1 MTYNLLNSGHDS
13 KKDLCF
19 IKQKMKSLKNKLLI
33 SMPNMVDS
41 YFAKSVIFICEDD
54 ANGTMGII
62 VNKPISQMKIINAG
76 IKNKIFGDIINESE
90 KIFFGGPVG
99 LNEACIVQKTTGKSD
114 DFSEKIELSTDLDL
128 IQEILF
134 NEKTPKDTKL
144 IFGHASW
151 GKSQLQEEIKR
162 GDWLIQ
168 EYNNCVFKSSPKNL
182 WNELIHTFGLDIY
195 GFIGTGGVS

>member
-1 MTYNLLNSGHDS
+1 MQCQHQCLLNYAVLRHVFLICFSYFLKKLTYNLLNSGHDS

-76 IKNKIFGDIINESE
+76 IKNKIF
-90 KIFFGGPVG
+90 
-99 LNEACIVQKTTGKSD
+99 
-114 DFSEKIELSTDLDL
+114 
-128 IQEILF
+128 
-134 NEKTPKDTKL
+134 
-144 IFGHASW
+144 
-151 GKSQLQEEIKR
+151 
-162 GDWLIQ
+162 
-168 EYNNCVFKSSPKNL
+168 
-182 WNELIHTFGLDIY
+182 
-195 GFIGTGGVS
+195 

>member
-1 MTYNLLNSGHDS
+1 
-13 KKDLCF
+13 
-19 IKQKMKSLKNKLLI
+19 
-33 SMPNMVDS
+33 MPNMVDP

-54 ANGTMGII
+54 VNGTMGVI

-76 IKNKIFGDIINESE
+76 IKNKIFEDIINESE
-90 KIFFGGPVG
+90 KIFFGGPVR

-114 DFSEKIELSTDLDL
+114 DFSEKIELSNDLDL

-151 GKSQLQEEIKR
+151 GKNQLQEEIKAL
-162 GDWLIQ
+162 GIFKVKVNDNIFPGL
-168 EYNNCVFKSSPKNL
+168 CFVFYLQFYYSEIKQVDGLNL
-182 WNELIHTFGLDIY
+182 VNS
-195 GFIGTGGVS
+195 GFIILIFDLLIINL

>member
-1 MTYNLLNSGHDS
+1 
-13 KKDLCF
+13 
-19 IKQKMKSLKNKLLI
+19 MKNLKNKLLI
-33 SMPNMVDS
+33 SMPNMVDP
-41 YFAKSVIFICEDD
+41 YFVKSVIFICEDD
-54 ANGTMGII
+54 VNGTIGII
-62 VNKPISQMKIINAG
+62 LNKPISQMKIINAG
-76 IKNKIFGDIINESE
+76 IKNKIFEDIINESE
-90 KIFFGGPVG
+90 KIFFGGPIR

-151 GKSQLQEEIKR
+151 GKNQLQEEIKR

-168 EYNNCVFKSSPKNL
+168 EYNNSVFKSSPKNL
-182 WNELIHTFGLDIY
+182 WNELIHTFGLDVY

>member
-1 MTYNLLNSGHDS
+1 
-13 KKDLCF
+13 
-19 IKQKMKSLKNKLLI
+19 MKSLKNK
-33 SMPNMVDS
+33 
-41 YFAKSVIFICEDD
+41 IFE
-54 ANGTMGII
+54 
-62 VNKPISQMKIINAG
+62 
-76 IKNKIFGDIINESE
+76 DIINESE

-168 EYNNCVFKSSPKNL
+168 ECSNSIFQSSPKNL

>member
-1 MTYNLLNSGHDS
+1 MIQKRIYVLLN
-13 KKDLCF
+13 K
-19 IKQKMKSLKNKLLI
+19 KMKSLKNKLLI

-76 IKNKIFGDIINESE
+76 IKNKIFEDIINESE

-99 LNEACIVQKTTGKSD
+99 LNEACVVQKTTGKSD

-151 GKSQLQEEIKR
+151 GKNQLQEEIKR

-168 EYNNCVFKSSPKNL
+168 EYNNSVFKSSPKNL

>member
-76 IKNKIFGDIINESE
+76 IKNKIFEDIINESE
-90 KIFFGGPVG
+90 KIFLGD
-99 LNEACIVQKTTGKSD
+99 L
-114 DFSEKIELSTDLDL
+114 LDL
-128 IQEILF
+128 M
-134 NEKTPKDTKL
+134 KL
-144 IFGHASW
+144 VSF
-151 GKSQLQEEIKR
+151 KKLQESLMIFLK
-162 GDWLIQ
+162 
-168 EYNNCVFKSSPKNL
+168 K
-182 WNELIHTFGLDIY
+182 
-195 GFIGTGGVS
+195 

>member
-1 MTYNLLNSGHDS
+1 MIQKRIYVLLN
-13 KKDLCF
+13 K
-19 IKQKMKSLKNKLLI
+19 KMKSLKNKLLI

-76 IKNKIFGDIINESE
+76 IKNKIFEDIINESE

-99 LNEACIVQKTTGKSD
+99 LNEACVVQKTTGKSD

-151 GKSQLQEEIKR
+151 GKNQLQEEIKR

-168 EYNNCVFKSSPKNL
+168 EYSNSVFKSSPKNL

>member
-1 MTYNLLNSGHDS
+1 
-13 KKDLCF
+13 
-19 IKQKMKSLKNKLLI
+19 
-33 SMPNMVDS
+33 MPNMVDS

-76 IKNKIFGDIINESE
+76 IKNKIFEDIINESE

-99 LNEACIVQKTTGKSD
+99 LNEACIVQETTGKSD

-151 GKSQLQEEIKR
+151 GKNQLQEEIKR

-168 EYNNCVFKSSPKNL
+168 EYSNCVFKSSPKNL

-195 GFIGTGGVS
+195 GFIGTGGFS

>member
-1 MTYNLLNSGHDS
+1 
-13 KKDLCF
+13 
-19 IKQKMKSLKNKLLI
+19 MKSLKNKLLI
-33 SMPNMVDS
+33 SMPNMVDP

-54 ANGTMGII
+54 VNGTMGVI

-76 IKNKIFGDIINESE
+76 IKNKIFEDIINESE
-90 KIFFGGPVG
+90 KIFFGGPVR

-168 EYNNCVFKSSPKNL
+168 ECSNSIFQSSPKNL

>member
-1 MTYNLLNSGHDS
+1 MIQKRIYVLLN
-13 KKDLCF
+13 K
-19 IKQKMKSLKNKLLI
+19 KMKSLKNKLLI

-76 IKNKIFGDIINESE
+76 IKNKIFEDIINESE

-99 LNEACIVQKTTGKSD
+99 LNEACLVQKTTGKSD

-168 EYNNCVFKSSPKNL
+168 ECSNSIFQSSPKNL

>member
-1 MTYNLLNSGHDS
+1 MIQNRIYVLLN
-13 KKDLCF
+13 K
-19 IKQKMKSLKNKLLI
+19 KMKSLKNKLLI

-76 IKNKIFGDIINESE
+76 IKNKIFEDIINESE

-99 LNEACIVQKTTGKSD
+99 LNEACVVQKTTGKSD

-151 GKSQLQEEIKR
+151 GKNQLQEEIKR

-168 EYNNCVFKSSPKNL
+168 EYSNSVFKSSPKNL
-182 WNELIHTFGLDIY
+182 WNELIHTFGLNIY